1 MIQNIGK
8 KLRAIRNT
16 HCISQKIVA
25 DQLGISVT
33 AYSKIETGITDV
45 SFYKVQ
51 QIADIYGVSI
61 IDMLRIGE
69 KDSQDEQYPDVKK
82 QLDELNERYNDQQK
96 KIIQLYEIIRTQ
108 KSASL

>member
-8 KLRAIRNT
+8 KLRAIRST

-45 SFYKVQ
+45 SFNKVQ
-51 QIADIYGVSI
+51 QIADIYGVSMV
-61 IDMLRIGE
+61 DLLRIGE
-69 KDSQDEQYPDVKK
+69 KNSKDEQYPDLKK
-82 QLDELNERYNDQQK
+82 QLDDLNTRYNDQQK
-96 KIIQLYEIIRTQ
+96 KMIELYEIIRTQ
-108 KSASL
+108 KTEIL